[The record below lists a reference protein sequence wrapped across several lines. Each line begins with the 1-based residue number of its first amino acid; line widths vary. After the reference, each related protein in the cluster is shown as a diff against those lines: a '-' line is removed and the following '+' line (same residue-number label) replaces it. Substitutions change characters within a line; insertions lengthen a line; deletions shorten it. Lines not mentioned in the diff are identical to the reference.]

1 MIQLSLIGI
10 GTGNPDHVTLAGVKA
25 LQAADLILLP
35 RKGEG
40 KSDLVDLR
48 RLLCRELLGRE
59 ALGRE
64 TSGRETSDRES
75 LNGVERPR
83 VVEFDL
89 PERDNRIDY
98 LAAVDDWHA
107 AIADVWGELMDTW
120 LPQGGRVAMLIWGDP
135 SLYDSSLRIAG
146 RLGEGGRQVEVEV
159 VPGITSLQVLTAEHR
174 IPLNALAEPVQI
186 TTGRRLRE
194 RGWPADAARV
204 AVMLDSGGA
213 FETLPSEGI
222 HIWWGAYLGMDKQCL
237 IQGPLS
243 EVGAAI
249 LQRRASLREQH
260 GWIMDTYLLARRS
273 C

>member
-48 RLLCRELLGRE
+48 RLLCRDLLC
-59 ALGRE
+59 
-64 TSGRETSDRES
+64 RES

-89 PERDNRIDY
+89 PERDNSIDY

-107 AIADVWGELMDTW
+107 AIADVWSELMDTF
-120 LPQGGRVAMLIWGDP
+120 LPRGGRVGMLIWGDP

-146 RLGEGGRQVEVEV
+146 RLGEGGRQVAVKV

-194 RGWPADAARV
+194 RGWPADAASV

-222 HIWWGAYLGMDKQCL
+222 DIWWGAYLGMDKQCL

-243 EVGAAI
+243 EVGSAI

-273 C
+273 Y